1 LLLGPALVA
10 QPLPGA
16 IVAAR
21 LRSGCVIMRTGGENE
36 VHDHAVRAAHRLGV
50 GASALADHDAFT
62 AWLRERGIPY
72 YGEAVAP
79 PERARTL
86 RRRDGEF
93 VAEDGPYVSTE
104 SHLGGFYVIDV
115 PSMAEAEEIA
125 RRCPTGTGT
134 EIRPIWA
141 SAD

>member
-1 LLLGPALVA
+1 MKFMIMLYERPTDWESVPAE
-10 QPLPGA
+10 
-16 IVAAR
+16 R
-21 LRSGCVIMRTGGENE
+21 R
-36 VHDHAVRAAHRLGV
+36 D
-50 GASALADHDAFT
+50 SALADHDAFT

-79 PERARTL
+79 PEKARTL
-86 RRRDGEF
+86 RRKEGEL
-93 VAEDGPYVSTE
+93 VAEDGPYAPGE
-104 SHLGGFYVIDV
+104 AHLGGFYVIDV

-141 SAD
+141 SAR